1 MRRWS
6 QQQKNR
12 LLQQIAIAKMS
23 VQWQPE
29 TSFVRMKKKNPDENY
44 LCISQPSLAYYEV
57 EISMLILNENIA

>member
-1 MRRWS
+1 
-6 QQQKNR
+6 
-12 LLQQIAIAKMS
+12 MS